1 MYVCLYVCAPVERAK
16 AVVSNLSAAW
26 GLIGSR
32 NEASALLMDRGNAT
46 QRHTTPLDS
55 SFELYGLA
63 YLTQRERE
71 RERKKR
77 KQASDHRLEW
87 HDYHYYCIPKYVMY
101 EYIHSFIHSFI
112 RSGRPALSIGVSP
125 QGRYEHAGPNGR
137 WARRVCN
144 CVSIY
149 LSIYP
154 SIHPS
159 IHWHT
164 TM

>member
-71 RERKKR
+71 REKKES
-77 KQASDHRLEW
+77 KPATIGSSGMTITIIVYQSML
-87 HDYHYYCIPKYVMY
+87 CMST
-101 EYIHSFIHSFI
+101 YIHSFIHSF
-112 RSGRPALSIGVSP
+112 AA
-125 QGRYEHAGPNGR
+125 AGQPFR
-137 WARRVCN
+137 
-144 CVSIY
+144 
-149 LSIYP
+149 
-154 SIHPS
+154 
-159 IHWHT
+159 
-164 TM
+164 